1 MPLVVGGEATGR
13 ISLQNLDREHA
24 FTEADAR
31 LLNTLA
37 ASLSVALENV
47 RLFDEAQRRGSEMAA
62 LAELGREVGGLL
74 ELDAVIR
81 RIGERAK
88 DLLQADTSAV
98 FLEEGQGSDRYL
110 PLVAIGEV
118 AEPIMAD
125 AIRIG
130 EGVIGDL
137 ASRGAAEVVN
147 DLGGDPRAVRIPGSG
162 EEDEE
167 RLMAAPLLARGRV
180 IGMMAVWRSAPAD
193 LFTEEDLN
201 FLVGLSQQAAIAIET
216 ARLFQEIGRQ
226 KQYFESLVEISPVAV
241 VTMDRDQVV
250 SGWNPAAEQLFGYSA
265 QDAIGRTIDS
275 LVIKSSE
282 YADEGEAIVREA
294 LEHGRA
300 HRLTRRMRADGKFV
314 EVEVDIVPLVVDGDH
329 QGYYGIYHD
338 VSELQEARRSA
349 DAANEAKSA
358 FLATM
363 SHEIRTPMNAIIGMS
378 GLLLGTDLERR
389 AAGVRHDGLVER
401 RGAAGDHQRHPGLL
415 EDRGRQ
421 DGPGASPVRRPR
433 VHRVGRRAGRPDRGE
448 EGSRGRVLDRARH
461 AGGRGRRRRAACARS
476 C

>member
-1 MPLVVGGEATGR
+1 M
-13 ISLQNLDREHA
+13 
-24 FTEADAR
+24 
-31 LLNTLA
+31 
-37 ASLSVALENV
+37 

-74 ELDAVIR
+74 DLHAVIR

-98 FLEEGQGSDRYL
+98 FLEEGPGADRYL
-110 PLVAIGEV
+110 PLVALGNL
-118 AEPIMAD
+118 AEPIMGDSIA
-125 AIRIG
+125 IG

-147 DLGGDPRAVRIPGSG
+147 DLMHDPRSVHIPGS
-162 EEDEE
+162 EDDVEE

-180 IGMMAVWRSAPAD
+180 IGMMAVWRTESDAL

-226 KQYFESLVEISPVAV
+226 KQYFESLVDISPVAV
-241 VTMDRDQVV
+241 VTMDRDEVV
-250 SGWNPAAEQLFGYSA
+250 SGWNPAAERLFGYSA
-265 QDAIGRTIDS
+265 QDAIGATIDS

-282 YADEGEAIVREA
+282 YADEGQAIVREA
-294 LEHGRA
+294 LEQGRA

-314 EVEVDIVPLVVDGDH
+314 EVEIDIVPLVVDGDH
-329 QGYYGIYHD
+329 QGYYAIYHD
-338 VSELQEARRSA
+338 VTELQEARRSA
-349 DAANEAKSA
+349 DAANEAEERVPGDDEPRDPHPDERDHR
-358 FLATM
+358 
-363 SHEIRTPMNAIIGMS
+363 HERAAARHGP
-378 GLLLGTDLERR
+378 ERR

-401 RGAAGDHQRHPGLL
+401 RGAPGDHQRHPGLL

-421 DGPGASPVRRPR
+421 DGPRAGPVRRPR
-433 VHRVGRRAGRPDRGE
+433 PASSRP
-448 EGSRGRVLDRARH
+448 SSWSARP
-461 AGGRGRRRRAACARS
+461 RRRKASRSRTGSSRVRRRWRSGTSAGCARS